1 MVRGPGMG
9 SDLPDYATAMS
20 DPRFAKKPIYPV
32 PPPPYAAVV
41 ALPPENPPTETTSS
55 EGVASA
61 NANSNSNPT
70 DAPTEDPK
78 P

>member
-1 MVRGPGMG
+1 MG

-41 ALPPENPPTETTSS
+41 ALPPENPPTETTGS
-55 EGVASA
+55 EGVAS
-61 NANSNSNPT
+61 ANSNSNPT

>member
-1 MVRGPGMG
+1 MCSPG
-9 SDLPDYATAMS
+9 SDLPDYATAMT

-41 ALPPENPPTETTSS
+41 DLPTEQETSDN
-55 EGVASA
+55 EAAAAVALREA
-61 NANSNSNPT
+61 
-70 DAPTEDPK
+70 PK